1 MSKIANKPVHV
12 IVHWSESKFF
22 AEKDKI
28 FSFSDF
34 ESLAF
39 TASELNSDEY
49 DKTSITVIFSSG
61 DTYNCR
67 LNLGKK
73 HDKGFSD
80 HVKKLI
86 IFSKSPKGKVYY
98 QHFNTDALMFLS
110 QIVLED

>member
-1 MSKIANKPVHV
+1 MSTIATKPVHV

-22 AEKDKI
+22 PDTDKLY
-28 FSFSDF
+28 SFSEF

-39 TASELNSDEY
+39 KASDLNLDEY

-67 LNLGKK
+67 LDLGMKQ
-73 HDKGFSD
+73 DKGFSD

-86 IFSKSPKGKVYY
+86 KFSQSPKGQIYY
-98 QHFNTDALMFLS
+98 QHFNTDSLIFLS
-110 QIVLED
+110 HIVLEG